1 MAKSSYQELDINIIK
16 LDLDNP
22 RIKMYLDEQYNEPT
36 AEGIALAL
44 SGGISDSST
53 SFDSLQESIRVNGG
67 IINPIIVNH
76 KGGEY
81 IVIEGNT
88 RVQIY
93 LDFKKNKV
101 AGNWDKIRAIVYED
115 LDDEE
120 IHSIRLQA
128 HMVGPRDWD
137 AYSKAKYL
145 NYLMNEALLPMSQII
160 SFCGGKAQEIK
171 KLVSAYQDIEEYYKP
186 MAAEL
191 DYDFEYKDFSKF
203 VELQNQ
209 RIINSLTKHKFTK
222 KDFTKWVINKN
233 IDVALKV
240 RDLPSVLD
248 NKEAQAEFLRTNL
261 TNAVKKLGVPSNSNI
276 DLSSIDYI
284 DLARILDNKL
294 MKIEYFEAKKLIS
307 DEGVDKR
314 NVLNSLKNTISMI
327 INGEEEE

>member
-22 RIKMYLDEQYNEPT
+22 RIKMYLDDQYNEPT

-76 KGGEY
+76 KDGEY

-101 AGNWDKIRAIVYED
+101 AGNWDKIRAIVYEN
-115 LDDEE
+115 LSDEE

-171 KLVSAYQDIEEYYKP
+171 KLVSAYQDIEQYYKP

-209 RIINSLTKHKFTK
+209 RIVNSLTKHKYTK
-222 KDFTKWVINKN
+222 EDFTKWVINKN

-261 TNAVKKLGVPSNSNI
+261 TNAIKKLGIPSNSNI

-284 DLARILDNKL
+284 DLAKILDNKL
-294 MKIEYFEAKKLIS
+294 IKIELFEARKLMS
-307 DEGVDKR
+307 EEGAEKR
-314 NVLNSLKNTISMI
+314 SVLNSLKNTISLI
-327 INGEEEE
+327 INDEEEE

>member
-76 KGGEY
+76 KGDEY

-93 LDFKKNKV
+93 LNFKKNKV

>member
-22 RIKMYLDEQYNEPT
+22 RIKMYLDDQYNEPT

-76 KGGEY
+76 KDGEY

-101 AGNWDKIRAIVYED
+101 AGNWDKIRAIVYEN
-115 LDDEE
+115 LSDEE

-171 KLVSAYQDIEEYYKP
+171 KLVSAYQDIEQYYKP

-209 RIINSLTKHKFTK
+209 RIINSLTKHKYTK

-261 TNAVKKLGVPSNSNI
+261 TNAIKKLGVPSNSNI

-284 DLARILDNKL
+284 DLAKILDNKL
-294 MKIEYFEAKKLIS
+294 IKIELFEARKLMS
-307 DEGVDKR
+307 EEGAEKR
-314 NVLNSLKNTISMI
+314 SVLNSLKNTISLI
-327 INGEEEE
+327 INDEEEE

>member
-22 RIKMYLDEQYNEPT
+22 RIKMYLDDQYNKPT

-76 KGGEY
+76 KDGEY

-101 AGNWDKIRAIVYED
+101 AGNWDKIRAIVYEN
-115 LDDEE
+115 LSDEE

-145 NYLMNEALLPMSQII
+145 NYLMNEALLPMSQIV

-171 KLVSAYQDIEEYYKP
+171 KLVSAYQDIEQYYKP

-209 RIINSLTKHKFTK
+209 RIINSLTKHKYTK

-248 NKEAQAEFLRTNL
+248 NKEAQAEFLSTNL
-261 TNAVKKLGVPSNSNI
+261 TNAIKKLGIPSNSNI

-284 DLARILDNKL
+284 DLAKILDNKL
-294 MKIEYFEAKKLIS
+294 IKIELFEARKLMS
-307 DEGVDKR
+307 EEGAEKR
-314 NVLNSLKNTISMI
+314 SVLNSLKSTISLI
-327 INGEEEE
+327 INDEEEE

>member
-22 RIKMYLDEQYNEPT
+22 RIKMYLDDQYNEPT

-76 KGGEY
+76 KDGEY

-101 AGNWDKIRAIVYED
+101 AGNWNKIRAIVYEN
-115 LDDEE
+115 LSDEE

-171 KLVSAYQDIEEYYKP
+171 KLVSAYQDIEQYYKP

-209 RIINSLTKHKFTK
+209 RIINSLTKHKYTK

-248 NKEAQAEFLRTNL
+248 NKDAQAEFLRTNL
-261 TNAVKKLGVPSNSNI
+261 TNAIKKLGIPSNSNI

-284 DLARILDNKL
+284 DLAKILNNKL
-294 MKIEYFEAKKLIS
+294 IKIELFEARKLMS
-307 DEGVDKR
+307 EEGAEKR
-314 NVLNSLKNTISMI
+314 SVLNSLKNTISLI
-327 INGEEEE
+327 INDEEEE

>member
-22 RIKMYLDEQYNEPT
+22 RIKMYLDDQYNEPT

-76 KGGEY
+76 KDGEY

-101 AGNWDKIRAIVYED
+101 AGNWDKIRAIVYEN
-115 LDDEE
+115 LSDEE

-171 KLVSAYQDIEEYYKP
+171 KLVSAYQDIEQYYKP

-209 RIINSLTKHKFTK
+209 RIINSLTKHKYTK

-261 TNAVKKLGVPSNSNI
+261 TNAIKKLGIPSNSNI

-284 DLARILDNKL
+284 DLAKILDNKL
-294 MKIEYFEAKKLIS
+294 IKIELFEARKLMS
-307 DEGVDKR
+307 EEGAEKR
-314 NVLNSLKNTISMI
+314 SVLNSLKNTISLI
-327 INGEEEE
+327 INDEEEE

>member
-22 RIKMYLDEQYNEPT
+22 RIKMYLDDQYNEPT

-76 KGGEY
+76 KDGEY

-101 AGNWDKIRAIVYED
+101 AGNWNKIRAIVYEN
-115 LDDEE
+115 LSDEE
-120 IHSIRLQA
+120 IHSI
-128 HMVGPRDWD
+128 P
-137 AYSKAKYL
+137 
-145 NYLMNEALLPMSQII
+145 LLPMSQII

-171 KLVSAYQDIEEYYKP
+171 KLVSAYQDIEQYYKP

-209 RIINSLTKHKFTK
+209 RIINSLTKHKYTK

-248 NKEAQAEFLRTNL
+248 NKDAQAEFLRTNL
-261 TNAVKKLGVPSNSNI
+261 TNAIKKLGIPSNSNI
-276 DLSSIDYI
+276 DLSSM
-284 DLARILDNKL
+284 RRKE
-294 MKIEYFEAKKLIS
+294 KCFK
-307 DEGVDKR
+307 
-314 NVLNSLKNTISMI
+314 
-327 INGEEEE
+327 

>member
-76 KGGEY
+76 KGDEY